1 MHKYYNLKETLS
13 GKPNL
18 VTMDQLSALT
28 LNPNK
33 DYYLSIFK
41 YSEDQKK
48 IAEKSGSVKSIK
60 DVVTSTLVWDFDSE
74 KDIDK
79 ARKDTLELGKRLVE
93 NYNIDPDII
102 YCYSSGNKGFHVVV
116 PINKEINPDQFK
128 QAITTIAKG
137 LETFDTTVSDH
148 ARILRLEHTKHPK
161 SGLYKIPLH
170 LAEIEE
176 LTTDKIKELA
186 KTDRDESL
194 AGFKEGT
201 AMLPEKLF
209 ALPEKKKEAS
219 KKLDDDS
226 VLLNPPKGWK
236 PYKWA
241 LAQGIFDNGER
252 HQALMVI
259 AATCRSLGYD
269 KESTYYICKSA
280 LKKQS
285 ARTGQEEFSKEEL
298 WNNIIEESVFSDRWE
313 GGSYSPHNNPWLKSY
328 CDKNGY
334 ETEEK
339 EEPPCIGLD
348 FLTDQF
354 TNYATN
360 FEHNIIKTGI
370 NGLDDNVIFSTSTLN
385 GILGQPGSGKCLGKN
400 TPIIMF
406 DGTIK
411 MVQDIKTGD
420 LLMGDDSKPR
430 TVLSTTSGVDNL
442 YKVKQT
448 NGDDYIINSVHI
460 LSLKG
465 SSSDSNDKYSHDN
478 VIDIEIGDY
487 LKESSNFKKR
497 FKGFKVPV
505 EFNTKEQHID
515 SYVLGYWLGNGSSSG
530 SQFTINKKHTDVIN
544 TLDKYFEKNGNIRG
558 KVIDEENHYEIYYKA
573 HDNSERNFF
582 LEFLQKSNLIN
593 NKHIPHEFLTG
604 DKQQRLALLSGLI
617 DSDGHYDSDKDLYEI
632 TFKNTHLSEQVVFLC
647 RSLGLKTTI
656 NKTVKSCPT
665 ANGTFTGEYNRIHIM
680 YDNLE
685 LPVKVEYKTPKNLP
699 KQRWYDLTE
708 IEIESIGVGEYFGF
722 EIDGNHRF
730 LLGDFT
736 VTHNTTMAL
745 NYLRNTSLAG
755 IPSMFFSLDMGA
767 PLVYAKLVQKATGYT
782 FKKALELYRTNPK
795 ERERISN
802 IIKTEYKNV
811 GFNFKAGLT
820 VTDMLN
826 AINKQTEQTGIKPKL
841 IVIDYLENIAG
852 PYSDAT
858 ANAGLIANQLKDLAN
873 ETETCV
879 TLLLQTQKHSTPD
892 VSDPL
897 LSMKQIKGSSVI
909 EQACSTVLTLWREGY
924 SPNTVDDD
932 KYISFAIVK
941 NRFGSLWQ
949 GDFSWEPIRGDIK
962 SLSDEQYEDLQS
974 FRKRKKEQKQ
984 KDAQENSSWS

>member
-41 YSEDQKK
+41 YNEDQKK

-209 ALPEKKKEAS
+209 ALPEKKKEAP

-385 GILGQPGSGKCLGKN
+385 GILGQPGSGK
-400 TPIIMF
+400 
-406 DGTIK
+406 
-411 MVQDIKTGD
+411 
-420 LLMGDDSKPR
+420 
-430 TVLSTTSGVDNL
+430 
-442 YKVKQT
+442 
-448 NGDDYIINSVHI
+448 
-460 LSLKG
+460 
-465 SSSDSNDKYSHDN
+465 
-478 VIDIEIGDY
+478 
-487 LKESSNFKKR
+487 
-497 FKGFKVPV
+497 
-505 EFNTKEQHID
+505 
-515 SYVLGYWLGNGSSSG
+515 
-530 SQFTINKKHTDVIN
+530 
-544 TLDKYFEKNGNIRG
+544 
-558 KVIDEENHYEIYYKA
+558 
-573 HDNSERNFF
+573 
-582 LEFLQKSNLIN
+582 
-593 NKHIPHEFLTG
+593 
-604 DKQQRLALLSGLI
+604 
-617 DSDGHYDSDKDLYEI
+617 
-632 TFKNTHLSEQVVFLC
+632 
-647 RSLGLKTTI
+647 
-656 NKTVKSCPT
+656 
-665 ANGTFTGEYNRIHIM
+665 
-680 YDNLE
+680 
-685 LPVKVEYKTPKNLP
+685 
-699 KQRWYDLTE
+699 
-708 IEIESIGVGEYFGF
+708 
-722 EIDGNHRF
+722 
-730 LLGDFT
+730 
-736 VTHNTTMAL
+736 TTMAL

>member
-1 MHKYYNLKETLS
+1 MNMSVEHKYYNLKETLA

-18 VTMDQLSALT
+18 VTMEQLSSLN

-33 DYYLSIFK
+33 DHYLSIFK
-41 YSEDQKK
+41 YNEDQKR
-48 IAEKSGSVKSIK
+48 IVEKSGSIASIK
-60 DVVTSTLVWDFDSE
+60 DVVTNTLVWDFDSE
-74 KDIDK
+74 KDIEK
-79 ARKDTLELGKRLVE
+79 ARKDTVELGRRLVE
-93 NYNIDPDII
+93 DYSVDPDII
-102 YCYSSGNKGFHVVV
+102 YCYTSGNKGFHVVV
-116 PINKEINPDQFK
+116 PINKEINPEQFK
-128 QAITTIAKG
+128 QAVTEVAKG
-137 LETFDTTVSDH
+137 LSTFDPSVSDH

-170 LAEIEE
+170 IAEIDE
-176 LTTDKIKELA
+176 LDVVQIKELS
-186 KTDRDESL
+186 KSDRDESL

-201 AMLPEKLF
+201 ASMPEKLF
-209 ALPEKKKEAS
+209 QLPEKKKEQTKIAN
-219 KKLDDDS
+219 DDS
-226 VLLNPPKGWK
+226 VLANPPKGWK

-241 LAQGIFDNGER
+241 LAQGLFDSGER

-313 GGSYSPHNNPWLKSY
+313 GGSYSPQNNPWLKSY
-328 CDKNGY
+328 CEKHGY

-339 EEPPCIGLD
+339 EEPPTIGLD

-360 FEHNIIKTGI
+360 FEQNIIKTGI
-370 NGLDDNVIFSTSTLN
+370 KGLDENVIFSTSTLN
-385 GILGQPGSGKCLGKN
+385 GILGQPGSGK
-400 TPIIMF
+400 
-406 DGTIK
+406 
-411 MVQDIKTGD
+411 
-420 LLMGDDSKPR
+420 
-430 TVLSTTSGVDNL
+430 
-442 YKVKQT
+442 
-448 NGDDYIINSVHI
+448 
-460 LSLKG
+460 
-465 SSSDSNDKYSHDN
+465 
-478 VIDIEIGDY
+478 
-487 LKESSNFKKR
+487 
-497 FKGFKVPV
+497 
-505 EFNTKEQHID
+505 
-515 SYVLGYWLGNGSSSG
+515 
-530 SQFTINKKHTDVIN
+530 
-544 TLDKYFEKNGNIRG
+544 
-558 KVIDEENHYEIYYKA
+558 
-573 HDNSERNFF
+573 
-582 LEFLQKSNLIN
+582 
-593 NKHIPHEFLTG
+593 
-604 DKQQRLALLSGLI
+604 
-617 DSDGHYDSDKDLYEI
+617 
-632 TFKNTHLSEQVVFLC
+632 
-647 RSLGLKTTI
+647 
-656 NKTVKSCPT
+656 
-665 ANGTFTGEYNRIHIM
+665 
-680 YDNLE
+680 
-685 LPVKVEYKTPKNLP
+685 
-699 KQRWYDLTE
+699 
-708 IEIESIGVGEYFGF
+708 
-722 EIDGNHRF
+722 
-730 LLGDFT
+730 
-736 VTHNTTMAL
+736 TTMAL

-795 ERERISN
+795 ERERISAV
-802 IIKTEYKNV
+802 IKTEYKNV

-924 SPNTVDDD
+924 SPNTVEDD

-962 SLSDEQYEDLQS
+962 SLSDEQYEELHD

-984 KDAQENSSWS
+984 KESQENSSWQ

>member
-41 YSEDQKK
+41 YNEDHKK
-48 IAEKSGSVKSIK
+48 IAEKSGTVRQIK

-74 KDIDK
+74 KDVEK

-93 NYNIDPDII
+93 EYNVDPDII
-102 YCYSSGNKGFHVVV
+102 YCYTSGNKGFHVVV
-116 PINKEINPDQFK
+116 PINKEITPEQFK
-128 QAITTIAKG
+128 QAITTVAKG
-137 LETFDTTVSDH
+137 LETFDPSVSDH

-209 ALPEKKKEAS
+209 TLPEKKKEAP

-226 VLLNPPKGWK
+226 VLANPPKGWK

-241 LAQGIFDNGER
+241 LAQGIFDSGER
-252 HQALMVI
+252 HQALMII

-313 GGSYSPHNNPWLKSY
+313 GGSYSPQNNPWLKAY
-328 CDKNGY
+328 CDKHGY
-334 ETEEK
+334 DTEEK

-354 TNYATN
+354 TSYATN
-360 FEHNIIKTGI
+360 FEQNIIKTGI
-370 NGLDDNVIFSTSTLN
+370 SGLDDNVIFSTSTLN
-385 GILGQPGSGKCLGKN
+385 GILGQPGSGK
-400 TPIIMF
+400 
-406 DGTIK
+406 
-411 MVQDIKTGD
+411 
-420 LLMGDDSKPR
+420 
-430 TVLSTTSGVDNL
+430 
-442 YKVKQT
+442 
-448 NGDDYIINSVHI
+448 
-460 LSLKG
+460 
-465 SSSDSNDKYSHDN
+465 
-478 VIDIEIGDY
+478 
-487 LKESSNFKKR
+487 
-497 FKGFKVPV
+497 
-505 EFNTKEQHID
+505 
-515 SYVLGYWLGNGSSSG
+515 
-530 SQFTINKKHTDVIN
+530 
-544 TLDKYFEKNGNIRG
+544 
-558 KVIDEENHYEIYYKA
+558 
-573 HDNSERNFF
+573 
-582 LEFLQKSNLIN
+582 
-593 NKHIPHEFLTG
+593 
-604 DKQQRLALLSGLI
+604 
-617 DSDGHYDSDKDLYEI
+617 
-632 TFKNTHLSEQVVFLC
+632 
-647 RSLGLKTTI
+647 
-656 NKTVKSCPT
+656 
-665 ANGTFTGEYNRIHIM
+665 
-680 YDNLE
+680 
-685 LPVKVEYKTPKNLP
+685 
-699 KQRWYDLTE
+699 
-708 IEIESIGVGEYFGF
+708 
-722 EIDGNHRF
+722 
-730 LLGDFT
+730 
-736 VTHNTTMAL
+736 TTMAL

-820 VTDMLN
+820 VSDMLN

-924 SPNTVDDD
+924 SPNTVEDD

-962 SLSDEQYEDLQS
+962 SLSDEQYEDLQE